1 EDYGLAAK
9 TLTPEA
15 RAALLAYEWPGNVR
29 QLANVMERVALLAD
43 ATAVTAPALGL
54 SPETPHVATAPDDRG
69 AVLGDAM
76 RDVERAHLLDALE
89 KSDGNITQAAAR
101 LGLPR
106 NTLRSRLDRHGLGL
120 EAGSPRRRGGRPRG
134 IPLRS
139 EQPPAPAAEAPVGE
153 PRRLTLL
160 YVALIAPSSEA
171 PSPQGTRPLAGV
183 IHQAPALPRPA
194 PSLR

>member
-1 EDYGLAAK
+1 AAK

-54 SPETPHVATAPDDRG
+54 SPATPRAAATPDDHG

-89 KSDGNITQAAAR
+89 KSDWTIPRAAWR
-101 LGLPR
+101 RGLPR
-106 NTLRSRLDRHGLGL
+106 NTRRSRLARQGLGL

-134 IPLRS
+134 IPPRA
-139 EQPPAPAAEAPVGE
+139 ERPPTPAPAAPTGE

-160 YVALIAPSSEA
+160 YV
-171 PSPQGTRPLAGV
+171 
-183 IHQAPALPRPA
+183 
-194 PSLR
+194 